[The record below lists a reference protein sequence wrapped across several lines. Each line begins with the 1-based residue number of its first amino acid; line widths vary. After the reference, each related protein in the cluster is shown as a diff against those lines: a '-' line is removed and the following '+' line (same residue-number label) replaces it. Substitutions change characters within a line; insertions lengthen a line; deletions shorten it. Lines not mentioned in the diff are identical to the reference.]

1 MIQKEEI
8 RETILNVAREIFSR
22 YGFHKTTMDDIARA
36 NGKGKSSIYYYY
48 KNKEEIFKAVVEK
61 EVLVLKSKV
70 LVAIS
75 TQQDS
80 RERLK
85 AYVMER
91 MHGLDGLLNLYSVL
105 KTEFLS
111 HYDFTEQIR
120 KKYDMEEITIIKGI
134 LDEGVTK
141 DEFNIEDTY
150 LTAIAIFT
158 AMKGLEI
165 PLFIINTEQNH
176 LEVRLDKI
184 LDVLFNGIMKR

>member
-1 MIQKEEI
+1 
-8 RETILNVAREIFSR
+8 
-22 YGFHKTTMDDIARA
+22 MD
-36 NGKGKSSIYYYY
+36 
-48 KNKEEIFKAVVEK
+48 
-61 EVLVLKSKV
+61 
-70 LVAIS
+70 
-75 TQQDS
+75 
-80 RERLK
+80 
-85 AYVMER
+85 
-91 MHGLDGLLNLYSVL
+91 
-105 KTEFLS
+105 
-111 HYDFTEQIR
+111 
-120 KKYDMEEITIIKGI
+120 EITIIKGI